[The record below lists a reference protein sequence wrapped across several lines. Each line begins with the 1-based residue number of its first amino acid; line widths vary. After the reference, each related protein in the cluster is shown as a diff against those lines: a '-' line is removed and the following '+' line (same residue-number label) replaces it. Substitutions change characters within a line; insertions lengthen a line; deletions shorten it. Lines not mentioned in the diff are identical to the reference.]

1 MVDLCVLI
9 KKFYILLLLE
19 LEHLLEKASIVTS
32 IFTHSYILDI
42 NDTLLFQLQGQSFH
56 ISF

>member
-1 MVDLCVLI
+1 MCLI

-19 LEHLLEKASIVTS
+19 LENLLEKASIGTS
-32 IFTHSYILDI
+32 IFTYSYILDI

-56 ISF
+56 IVF